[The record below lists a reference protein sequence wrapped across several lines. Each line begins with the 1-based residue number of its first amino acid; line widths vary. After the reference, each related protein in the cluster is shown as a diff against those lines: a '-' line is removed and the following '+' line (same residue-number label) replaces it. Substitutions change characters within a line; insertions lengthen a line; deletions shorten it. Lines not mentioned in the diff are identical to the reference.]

1 MLEHPP
7 TLPCEANVGQKLM
20 GKQERKRAR
29 SSKDQ
34 GSKEEG
40 KK

>member
-1 MLEHPP
+1 MASPNSPMLGH
-7 TLPCEANVGQKLM
+7 VRQKLM
-20 GKQERKRAR
+20 GKQARKRAR